1 MTVKLASPIKTQIV
15 KNLND
20 LVESGELGF
29 VDELDLSKDPFDQ
42 RYPKYPV
49 ALIGMSSFE
58 SEEKDNQ
65 TNLRTYILPI
75 LILQKGENIELP
87 VDMEDLR
94 DALANKFDS
103 DFTLGGTAI
112 GAIRP
117 AASTAYTASTPDK
130 KIIYFVLTIK
140 AQTLYEIG
148 T

>member
-1 MTVKLASPIKTQIV
+1 MTTKLASPIKTQIV

-20 LVESGELGF
+20 LVDSGDLGF

-58 SEEKDNQ
+58 SEEEENQ
-65 TNLRTYILPI
+65 TNQRTYIFPI
-75 LILQKGENIELP
+75 LVLEKGENVGSP

-94 DALANKFDS
+94 DALVNKFDT
-103 DFTLGGTAI
+103 DFTLAGTAV
-112 GAIRP
+112 GAIKP
-117 AASTAYTASTPDK
+117 ASSTTYTASTPDK
-130 KIIYFVLTIK
+130 KIIYFVFTIK
-140 AQTLYEIG
+140 AKALYMLG

>member
-20 LVESGELGF
+20 LVQSGELGH

-58 SEEKDNQ
+58 SEEKENQ
-65 TNLRTYILPI
+65 TNLRTYIFPI
-75 LILQKGENIELP
+75 LILQKGENIESP

-103 DFTLGGTAI
+103 DFTLAGTAI
-112 GAIRP
+112 GAIQP

-140 AQTLYEIG
+140 AKTLYEIG

>member
-1 MTVKLASPIKTQIV
+1 MTIKLASPIKTQIV

-20 LVESGELGF
+20 LVDSGDLGF

-65 TNLRTYILPI
+65 TNLRTYIFPI